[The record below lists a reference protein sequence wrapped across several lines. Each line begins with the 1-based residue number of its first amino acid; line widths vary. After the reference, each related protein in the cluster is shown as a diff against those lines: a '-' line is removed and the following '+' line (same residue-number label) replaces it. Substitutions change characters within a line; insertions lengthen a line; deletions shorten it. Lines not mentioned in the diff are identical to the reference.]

1 MNLFKTL
8 AMVGLVIASTCRISF
23 GADNSS
29 TVNTNTYYIYETYR
43 NISDRTNPLIPP
55 HSYILRLKGVYAN
68 PSAQYLDSDHMKQ
81 SVSELAPGS
90 VLILSG
96 RYMPPKQQ
104 LQSMKDYCQ
113 KINVEFRVDI
123 KQSTNNPSPT
133 PQ

>member
-8 AMVGLVIASTCRISF
+8 ALFGLVLASTCRISF

-29 TVNTNTYYIYETYR
+29 TVNTNTYYINETYR

-68 PSAQYLDSDHMKQ
+68 PSAQYLDSDQMRKY
-81 SVSELAPGS
+81 VSDLAPGS
-90 VLILSG
+90 VLILTG

-123 KQSTNNPSPT
+123 KQTTNNTTAP